1 MGSPAPRLSGTPTGS
16 SSEAALGSSADSAQV
31 PSRLPRYLEQYLEQ
45 YLPLAGARQVVHSKE
60 EGKEAGEPTSS
71 VGVKMD
77 TFWRTNL
84 GRRHRKLPPQ
94 LSSVRPFLPSA
105 WVKIYSRWRKEA
117 TAIF

>member
-1 MGSPAPRLSGTPTGS
+1 MGSPSPRLSGSPTGS
-16 SSEAALGSSADSAQV
+16 SSEAALGSSACRFRSGSVQAPPV
-31 PSRLPRYLEQYLEQ
+31 PGAVPA
-45 YLPLAGARQVVHSKE
+45 LAGARQVVHSKE

-77 TFWRTNL
+77 TFWKTNL
-84 GRRHRKLPPQ
+84 GQRHRKLPPQ
-94 LSSVRPFLPSA
+94 LSSVRPFLPST

>member
-1 MGSPAPRLSGTPTGS
+1 MGSPSPRLSGSPTGS

-31 PSRLPRYLEQYLEQ
+31 PSRLPRYLEQH
-45 YLPLAGARQVVHSKE
+45 LPLAGARQVVHSKE

-77 TFWRTNL
+77 TVWRTNL
-84 GRRHRKLPPQ
+84 GQRHRKLPPQ
-94 LSSVRPFLPSA
+94 LSSVRPFLPST